1 MKTYYTVALSMLAGI
16 GVGVVAVQTL
26 HAQATPPIYRISE
39 IEITDVDAYTK
50 EFAPKAQA
58 VLKAAGGRFLAAGQK
73 VTALEGEPPK
83 TRVTIQVWESLDKM
97 KGRLCFGGIQGSPQ
111 DRRQVREIPGFRRR
125 RPAPIAHAIEPAL
138 AGRRGVPRLGEFW
151 WAEIESSQLSPR
163 GCEFIL
169 LASRE
174 GPCPADSQMGSR
186 DEPRPSLAPAI
197 TTSCRE

>member
-1 MKTYYTVALSMLAGI
+1 MKTYYTVALSMLAGV

-97 KGRLCFGGIQGSPQ
+97 KAAYASAEYKEARKIGDKYAKFRAFAVEGLPQ
-111 DRRQVREIPGFRRR
+111 
-125 RPAPIAHAIEPAL
+125 
-138 AGRRGVPRLGEFW
+138 
-151 WAEIESSQLSPR
+151 
-163 GCEFIL
+163 
-169 LASRE
+169 
-174 GPCPADSQMGSR
+174 
-186 DEPRPSLAPAI
+186 
-197 TTSCRE
+197 